1 LNKKLSSR
9 ARGWWLAAL
18 GGLLVTSAH
27 AQVTNWTNAVAGSDS
42 TENARKVLVDAS
54 GNILVL
60 ATVNNTNSD
69 IRVVKYNV
77 GGTQLWTRTI
87 NGSGNDV
94 DFANDMALDAA
105 NNVYVVGAVNGNTG
119 YAAKL
124 NAANGTV
131 AWSYTEGTTFS
142 PFYSVA
148 VNAAGNVAVGMV
160 RNTSGDQYAV
170 RQLNGTTGASIWDV
184 DVSSASIA
192 GAQPRVITDG
202 TNNTLL
208 VTESNITRWSSAGV
222 QGWQQSFT
230 VPIDPMGIAVRDA
243 ANAVYYVGT
252 DFSGPDQDWYI
263 VRRALDTGALVYGRL
278 TNFDASGDDTPSA
291 LRLDGAGNPI
301 VVGTVFNSF
310 GHTDAAV
317 VCYQSNNGNVAWINS
332 YNSPTNANDFAN
344 NLIID
349 GSSNI
354 YMIGTTRTPT
364 RYDVLIRR
372 MNGLGQT
379 AWTTTLNNS
388 TFNGNDFG
396 RAINLDAAGH
406 VYALGMYQRA
416 VGNEARLTRLQNATL
431 TPASPNVIGG
441 NAVSWTLAL
450 NSQNP
455 TSRVFTLTSSSPAGT
470 VPASVTMPA
479 SAVNV
484 TFSMSTT
491 GVAVPTP
498 VTVTAGGSVVGT
510 VTLNPPT
517 PASVIVN
524 PGDIV
529 SGTSTTGTVNING
542 KAPAGGWTVFVRD
555 NSSAVSLPSTVLI
568 DAGATFAQFDIS
580 TVPTAVDVP
589 ATITATSGGGT
600 ATTTL
605 QVRRASLTS
614 VSVSSASVTGGTP
627 VTGRLV
633 LSGIAGANFAVTLNS
648 NNTNAAVMP
657 SSSIVTR
664 NFQEGTFPIT
674 TKAVGA
680 DASVTI
686 TAVLNGVTRTTTL
699 NVLAPV
705 LTSVSGSPQSVPGGT
720 GITGTLTLSNVAP
733 ATGTF
738 PVTLSS
744 ANPAVQVPA
753 TVNLANNSSTTNF
766 AITTSPVASTVA
778 VTISATFN
786 GVTKTG
792 SVTARAS
799 GLASVDFLSDS
810 VKGGF
815 STTGIIRMDGR
826 VGAGGIFV
834 TLVSSN
840 PAVAAVPATVRIPA
854 GATSA
859 SFTVTTTAV
868 GADTTVTIS
877 ATRNAI
883 TKTADIVV
891 FP

>member
-1 LNKKLSSR
+1 M
-9 ARGWWLAAL
+9 G
-18 GGLLVTSAH
+18 T
-27 AQVTNWTNAVAGSDS
+27 DS
-42 TENARKVLVDAS
+42 TESAKKVLVDGS
-54 GNILVL
+54 GNVIVL
-60 ATVNNTNSD
+60 ATVNNTDSD

-87 NGSGNDV
+87 NGGANSV

-105 NNVYVVGAVNGNTG
+105 GNVFVCGAITVTTG

-124 NAANGTV
+124 NAADGTV

-142 PFYSVA
+142 PFYSIA
-148 VNAAGNVAVGMV
+148 VNTAGNVAVGMV

-170 RQLNGTTGASIWDV
+170 RQLNGSTGASVWDT
-184 DVSSASIA
+184 DVFAAALA

-202 TNNTLL
+202 TNNTIL
-208 VTESNITRWSSAGV
+208 VTEGNITRWSSAGV
-222 QGWQQSFT
+222 QGWQQTFSA
-230 VPIDPMGIAVRDA
+230 PIDPMGVAVRDVS
-243 ANAVYYVGT
+243 NAIYYTGT
-252 DFSGPDQDWYI
+252 DISGPDQDWFI
-263 VRRALDTGALVYGRL
+263 ARRALDTGALVYGRL

-310 GHTDAAV
+310 GQSDAAV
-317 VCYQSNNGNVAWINS
+317 VCYRSNDGAVAWVNS

-349 GSSNI
+349 SSSNI
-354 YMIGTTRTPT
+354 FMIGTTRSAT
-364 RYDVLIRR
+364 RYDVLVRR
-372 MNGLGQT
+372 MNGLGVT

-388 TFNGNDFG
+388 TTNGNDFG
-396 RAINLDAAGH
+396 RAVSLDSAGH

-431 TPASPNVIGG
+431 TPATPTAVGG
-441 NAVSWTLAL
+441 NSVTWTLAL

-455 TSRVFTLTSSSPAGT
+455 ASRVFTLSSNSPAGT
-470 VPASVTMPA
+470 VPASVTLPA
-479 SAVNV
+479 SAVNI
-484 TFSMSTT
+484 TFVMTTT

-498 VTVTAGGSVVGT
+498 VTVTAGGSVLGT

-517 PASVIVN
+517 PASVVVN

-529 SGTSTTGTVNING
+529 SGTSSTGTVNING

-589 ATITATSGGGT
+589 AAITATSGGGT

-605 QVRRASLTS
+605 QVRRATLTS

-627 VTGRLV
+627 VTGRMV
-633 LSGIAGANFAVTLNS
+633 LSGIAGANFAVTLS
-648 NNTNAAVMP
+648 SSNTNAAVMP
-657 SSSIVTR
+657 SSAIVTR

-680 DASVTI
+680 DTTVTI

-699 NVLAPV
+699 SVLAPV

-744 ANPAVQVPA
+744 ANPAAVQVPA
-753 TVNLANNSSTTNF
+753 TVNLTNNSATTTF

-792 SVTARAS
+792 SVTARAA

-826 VGAGGIFV
+826 VGAGGILV

-840 PAVAAVPATVRIPA
+840 PAIASVPATVRIPA

-859 SFTVTTTAV
+859 SFTVTTSAV